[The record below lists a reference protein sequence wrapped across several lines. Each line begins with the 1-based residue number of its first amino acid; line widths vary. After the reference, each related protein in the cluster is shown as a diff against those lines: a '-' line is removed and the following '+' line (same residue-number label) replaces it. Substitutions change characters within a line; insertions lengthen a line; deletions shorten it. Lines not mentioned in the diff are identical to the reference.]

1 MTKSVTINYSI
12 AALAAFAVMLAYAGV
27 ADAAINSSAIRIE
40 ISNTGVIN
48 NTTKAKAET
57 GGNTAQGS
65 TGGNGGVGGNVTS
78 GSGDYNN
85 GGASGGNGGN
95 GGNASDGGWVETG
108 DANANAGTENSLN
121 GSDIEVDLTNAVS
134 TGEDVNSTYIGA
146 EIKNG
151 NDEECQCKPE
161 INNTTKA
168 RARTGGNTAQGSV
181 GGNGDNGGQVTSG
194 SGDYNNGGA
203 SAGTGGAGGSGGI
216 GGTVKTGVA
225 SSTAGTVN
233 LLNTTLIR
241 VRL

>member
-1 MTKSVTINYSI
+1 MTKSITLNYTIAVI
-12 AALAAFAVMLAYAGV
+12 AAFAIVLAYAGI
-27 ADAAINSSAIRIE
+27 ADAQINSSNITIE
-40 ISNTGVIN
+40 VSNTGKIY
-48 NTTKAKAET
+48 NTTKSKAET

-65 TGGNGGVGGNVTS
+65 TGGNGGVGGDVTS

-108 DANANAGTENSLN
+108 DATANAGTENSLN
-121 GSDIEVDLTNAVS
+121 GTDVDIDLTSAMLA
-134 TGEDVNSTYIGA
+134 GEDANSLYIGV
-146 EIKNG
+146 EVENG
-151 NDEECQCKPE
+151 DDENCECKPE

-168 RARTGGNTAQGSV
+168 RARTGGNTAQGST
-181 GGNGDNGGQVTSG
+181 GGTGDNGGHVASG

-203 SAGTGGAGGSGGI
+203 SGGSGGAGGSGGI